1 MVYTLAMAKCKL
13 CNEINDAA
21 EEVKGVAIAIKKLT
35 KEISPIVERYE
46 SIRHA
51 HPRCALCTIYS
62 GPSHLEVK
70 LTPEPVVPRA
80 KGQKRYDVCA
90 DCYEILQR
98 TRMSVPQRRK
108 YQLHLEE
115 VLDAEAKIIDAEGA
129 AEDED
134 GDPDGA

>member
-1 MVYTLAMAKCKL
+1 MAKCNL
-13 CNEINDAA
+13 CNEINQAA
-21 EEVKGVAIAIKKLT
+21 EEIKGVAIAIKKLT

-62 GPSHLEVK
+62 GRSHLEVK
-70 LTPEPVVPRA
+70 ITPEPVVPRA

-108 YQLHLEE
+108 YQLHLDE
-115 VLDAEAKIIDAEGA
+115 VLEAEADIIDADRA
-129 AEDED
+129 ADDDED
-134 GDPDGA
+134 DPGGA